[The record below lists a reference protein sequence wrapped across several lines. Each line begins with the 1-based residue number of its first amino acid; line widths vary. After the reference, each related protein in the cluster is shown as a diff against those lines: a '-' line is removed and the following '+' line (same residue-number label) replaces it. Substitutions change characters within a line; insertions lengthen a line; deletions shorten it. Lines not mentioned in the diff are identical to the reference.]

1 MSKRQKERNGWD
13 ISLFS
18 TLNMNLAVIHI
29 SKNMKVAIGHFSA
42 EISVSA
48 SYE

>member
-1 MSKRQKERNGWD
+1 M
-13 ISLFS
+13 FS
-18 TLNMNLAVIHI
+18 TLNMNLAVIRI
-29 SKNMKVAIGHFSA
+29 SKNMKVAMGHFSA

>member
-1 MSKRQKERNGWD
+1 M
-13 ISLFS
+13 FS

-29 SKNMKVAIGHFSA
+29 SKNMKVVMGHFSA